1 MKENKP
7 EAQKYEKC
15 QFCIEDVQL
24 ILLSHENYE
33 KHNKQKV
40 FYKKSVLKISQYS
53 QESTCVEVSSLMK
66 M

>member
-1 MKENKP
+1 MK
-7 EAQKYEKC
+7 KC
-15 QFCIEDVQL
+15 QFCIEDVQV
-24 ILLSHENYE
+24 ILLSHENLE

-53 QESTCVEVSSLMK
+53 QESTSVEVSSLMK